1 MGAPLVYVHGA
12 GPQDPP
18 AALKHTLDG
27 LLFGHDVATSRVAH
41 YAAVRWRP
49 DGGKLPVGGESRRRQ
64 AIRTAAAPG
73 VSPRAAAKAIVAASM
88 ISPGPPGGGRGRGAA
103 PEPAGGSAAPRAPLP
118 LEAVQL
124 VERLYRRA
132 DRIALRSP
140 GPRRA
145 TTLGP
150 TFWDWGFR
158 LVVGRFASDVIDYL
172 FGGWAERM
180 RAPVRKAL
188 LDGPMPKAILAH
200 SLGTIILYDVL
211 TEPALAGFHDVD
223 LITAG
228 CPLGIGNVQDRLRD
242 GAGRPNP
249 VPKALAHWTNFAD
262 RFDPVALEATLRDEF
277 DPPPNFAVDDAVNN
291 PARYNHELTGYL
303 QVPIVRSVIVAA
315 VGP

>member
-18 AALKHTLDG
+18 ATLKHTLDG
-27 LLFGHDVATSRVAH
+27 LLFGHDVATTRVAH
-41 YAAVRWRP
+41 YATIRWRP

-64 AIRTAAAPG
+64 AIRAAAAPG
-73 VSPRAAAKAIVAASM
+73 VSPRAAARAIVAASLT
-88 ISPGPPGGGRGRGAA
+88 SPSPPGGGRGRGVA
-103 PEPAGGSAAPRAPLP
+103 PEPAAGTTAKPAPLP
-118 LEAVQL
+118 PEAVQL

-140 GPRRA
+140 GPRTG
-145 TTLGP
+145 TTLAL
-150 TFWDWGFR
+150 TFPNWGFR

-188 LDGPMPKAILAH
+188 LDGPAPKVIVAH

-211 TEPALAGFHDVD
+211 NEPALAGFHGVD

-277 DPPPNFAVDDAVNN
+277 NPPPNFAVDDSVNN
-291 PARYNHELTGYL
+291 PARNNHDLTGYL
-303 QVPIVRSVIVAA
+303 SVPIVQSVIVAA
-315 VGP
+315 LGP